1 MQSPP
6 FPRIVILEL
15 SPVPICGFVV
25 FQIIGMGRSFC
36 LLQSA
41 PFLSVL
47 YAKGQ
52 PFLFWS
58 GFKFSKLLVHL
69 SAIFGTHGN
78 ICVVR
83 MKDCLK
89 S

>member
-1 MQSPP
+1 
-6 FPRIVILEL
+6 
-15 SPVPICGFVV
+15 
-25 FQIIGMGRSFC
+25 MGHSFC
-36 LLQSA
+36 LLESA
-41 PFLSVL
+41 PLLSVL

-52 PFLFWS
+52 PVRFSS

-83 MKDCLK
+83 IKDCLE